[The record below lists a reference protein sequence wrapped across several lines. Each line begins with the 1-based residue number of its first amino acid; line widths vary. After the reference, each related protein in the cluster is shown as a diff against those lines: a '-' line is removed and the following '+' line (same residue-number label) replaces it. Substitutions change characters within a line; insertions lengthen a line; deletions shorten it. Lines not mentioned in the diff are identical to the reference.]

1 MFYGRTVKPSRAN
14 FSVALKNR
22 IPDVS
27 ACEMEAVA
35 MSYKNDN
42 VSVLLYF
49 ASKARNIQFLVDYC
63 IHHLNGR
70 NYKFVHM
77 WLQDTV
83 YKQ

>member
-1 MFYGRTVKPSRAN
+1 MDETVKPSREN

-22 IPDVS
+22 TPDVS
-27 ACEMEAVA
+27 ACEMEAIA

-42 VSVLLYF
+42 VSVLLDF

-63 IHHLNGR
+63 VHHIKGG
-70 NYKFVHM
+70 NYKFVHI

-83 YKQ
+83 CKQ

>member
-1 MFYGRTVKPSRAN
+1 MDETVKSPRAN

-27 ACEMEAVA
+27 ACEMEAIA
-35 MSYKNDN
+35 MSYKND
-42 VSVLLYF
+42 VSVLMDF

-63 IHHLNGR
+63 IHHIKGR
-70 NYKFVHM
+70 NYKFVHIC
-77 WLQDTV
+77 LQDTV